1 MKKVLKAIGIILMV
15 IIVGG
20 AVAWFGFLRPEP
32 PPISAEDRRAI
43 ELMPLPSSL
52 ELKGGKLYLSS
63 IPKPSY
69 NGISTERL
77 DRAYERFAD
86 RLASKTAASPTAS
99 SAPDE
104 VETDAIEIRIRCD
117 SVSSQYPSL
126 EEDESYRLKIDGK
139 GIELSAP
146 EERGI
151 FHGLE
156 TLFQLLEKDEQGW
169 YLPELDMEDAP
180 RYPWRGLMIDVS
192 RHWIPKEVI
201 LRNLAGMA
209 SVKMNVLHLHLT
221 DHQGFRIESK
231 VFPKLHEMGSEGNYY
246 TQQEI
251 REILEYAS
259 DRGIR
264 IVPEFDVPGHT
275 ASWFTGYPDL
285 ASDEG
290 PHVIYKGIIGDAIM
304 NPANEYTFD
313 FLNELFGEMAS
324 LFPDTYFHIGADEP
338 RDEDWNNNPAIQEF
352 MKSQGFSDNHALYAY
367 FNQRLYEIVEG
378 HGKRLLGWDEIQDAG
393 LPADKIAVQSWR
405 NHKSLWKSAREGS
418 HAILSAGYYLDHKQ
432 SAAFHYDVD
441 PEVIKGAIE
450 IEIDSAH
457 WQSWKMELKFN
468 DTKLDG
474 ELYMFGADEN
484 RRGVMGIMG
493 NLYGFDQVK
502 EQDGKLEYDIEGPMG
517 TATFELRQQGDS
529 LVGESSIS
537 VFTLNI
543 NGSRS
548 GGSDMPDGIALP
560 KFEKIEPLTE
570 DQLRNLLGGEACMWT
585 EAADSVTLE
594 SRIWPRSGAIAEK
607 LWSPSEL
614 TDDSGDMYRRLLHLN
629 EMLQVIGLQHM
640 SYREDLVVN
649 RVEEPYRVPLNNLI
663 DVLQEDL
670 LFNRMAIYDPPF
682 DVETP
687 LNRVVDAA
695 APESYAAIH
704 FERKVDEFLETK
716 EVGLKE
722 KIREQLET
730 WATVHEKLE
739 PAIELNPFLEEVEPH
754 ADHLSR
760 LAELALVI
768 LDNPGDSSVS
778 MAKLDA
784 LLVDARKAY
793 GGTLLS
799 VISGLERI
807 IKETGIEAGG

>member
-1 MKKVLKAIGIILMV
+1 MKKALKIIGIVLV
-15 IIVGG
+15 VLIIGA
-20 AVAWFGFLRPEP
+20 AVAWFGFLKPEP
-32 PPISAEDRRAI
+32 PPISAEDRLAI
-43 ELMPLPSSL
+43 DLMPLPSSL

-63 IPKPSY
+63 APKLSY
-69 NGISTERL
+69 VGISTERL
-77 DRAYERFAD
+77 DRAFERFTK
-86 RLASKTAASPTAS
+86 RLEARMNGPATTENEGS
-99 SAPDE
+99 
-104 VETDAIEIRIRCD
+104 VEITIRCD
-117 SVSSQYPSL
+117 SVSSRFPSM
-126 EEDESYRLKIDGK
+126 EEDESYRIKIK
-139 GIELSAP
+139 GDRIELSAP

-156 TLFQLLEKDEQGW
+156 TLFQLLEKDVEGW
-169 YLPELDMEDAP
+169 YVPELEMQDAP

-192 RHWIPKEVI
+192 RHWIPKSVI
-201 LRNLAGMA
+201 LRNLDAMA
-209 SVKMNVLHLHLT
+209 AVKMNVLHLHLT

-231 VFPKLHEMGSEGNYY
+231 VYPKLHEMGSEGNYY

-251 REILEYAS
+251 REILDHAA

-275 ASWFTGYPDL
+275 ASWFTGYPEL

-313 FLNELFGEMAS
+313 FLNELFGEMTA
-324 LFPDTYFHIGADEP
+324 LFPDTYFHVGADEP
-338 RDEDWNNNPAIQEF
+338 RDEDWTTNPAIQEF

-367 FNQRLYEIVEG
+367 FNQHLYEIVQG

-393 LPADKIAVQSWR
+393 LPAEKIGVQSWR

-441 PEVIKGAIE
+441 PEVIKGAID
-450 IEIDSAH
+450 IEIDSAR
-457 WQSWKMELKFN
+457 WQSWKMELNFN

-474 ELYMFGADEN
+474 ELYMFGGDEK

-502 EQDGKLEYDIEGPMG
+502 EKDGRLEYDVEGPMG
-517 TATFELRQQGDS
+517 TATFELQSQGDS
-529 LVGESSIS
+529 IAGESSIS
-537 VFTLNI
+537 VFTLKI
-543 NGSRS
+543 NGARS

-570 DQLRNLLGGEACMWT
+570 DQRKNLLGGEACMWT

-594 SRIWPRSGAIAEK
+594 SRIWPRTGAIAEK
-607 LWSPSEL
+607 LWSPSQL
-614 TDDSGDMYRRLLHLN
+614 TDDSSDMYRRLLVLN
-629 EMLQVIGLQHM
+629 ELLGTLGLRHR
-640 SYREDLVVN
+640 SYRERLVLN
-649 RVEEPYRVPLNNLI
+649 RVEESYQVPLNHLI

-687 LNRVVDAA
+687 LDRVVDAA
-695 APESYAAIH
+695 APESYTSIR
-704 FERKVDEFLETK
+704 FERKVDEFLKTK
-716 EVGLKE
+716 EEGLKE
-722 KIREQLET
+722 EIKEQLEI
-730 WATVHEKLE
+730 WASIQEQLE
-739 PAIELNPFLEEVEPH
+739 PAIELYPFLEEVGPH

-768 LDNPGDSSVS
+768 LDNPRDPSVPD
-778 MAKLDA
+778 AKLDA

-799 VISGLERI
+799 VVSGLERI
-807 IKETGIEAGG
+807 IKETGQEAGG

>member
-1 MKKVLKAIGIILMV
+1 MKKALKIIGIVLV
-15 IIVGG
+15 VLIIGA
-20 AVAWFGFLRPEP
+20 AVAWFGFLKPEP
-32 PPISAEDRRAI
+32 PPISAEDRLAI
-43 ELMPLPSSL
+43 DLMPLPSSL

-63 IPKPSY
+63 APKLSY
-69 NGISTERL
+69 VGISTERL
-77 DRAYERFAD
+77 DRAFERFTK
-86 RLASKTAASPTAS
+86 RLEARMNGPATTENEGS
-99 SAPDE
+99 
-104 VETDAIEIRIRCD
+104 VEITIRCD
-117 SVSSQYPSL
+117 SVSSRFPSM
-126 EEDESYRLKIDGK
+126 EEDESYRIKIK
-139 GIELSAP
+139 GDRIELSAP

-156 TLFQLLEKDEQGW
+156 TLFQLLEKDVEGW
-169 YLPELDMEDAP
+169 YVPELEMQDAP

-192 RHWIPKEVI
+192 RHWIPKSVI
-201 LRNLAGMA
+201 LRNLDAMA
-209 SVKMNVLHLHLT
+209 AVKMNVLHLHLT

-231 VFPKLHEMGSEGNYY
+231 VYPKLHEMGSEGNYY

-251 REILEYAS
+251 REILDHAA

-275 ASWFTGYPDL
+275 ASWFTGYPEL

-313 FLNELFGEMAS
+313 FLNELFGEMTA
-324 LFPDTYFHIGADEP
+324 LFPDTYFHVGADEP
-338 RDEDWNNNPAIQEF
+338 RDEDWTTNPAIQEF

-367 FNQRLYEIVEG
+367 FNQHLYEIVQG

-393 LPADKIAVQSWR
+393 LPAEKIGVQSWR

-441 PEVIKGAIE
+441 PEVIKGAID
-450 IEIDSAH
+450 IEIDSAR
-457 WQSWKMELKFN
+457 WQSWKMELNFN

-474 ELYMFGADEN
+474 ELYMFGGDEK

-502 EQDGKLEYDIEGPMG
+502 EKDGRLEYDVEGPMG
-517 TATFELRQQGDS
+517 TATFELQSQGDS
-529 LVGESSIS
+529 IAGESSIS
-537 VFTLNI
+537 VFTLKI
-543 NGSRS
+543 NGARS

-570 DQLRNLLGGEACMWT
+570 DQRKNLLGGEACMWT

-594 SRIWPRSGAIAEK
+594 SRIWPRTGAIAEK
-607 LWSPSEL
+607 LWSPSQL
-614 TDDSGDMYRRLLHLN
+614 TDDTADMYRRLLVLN
-629 EMLQVIGLQHM
+629 ERLETLGLRHR
-640 SYREDLVVN
+640 SYRERLVLN
-649 RVEEPYRVPLNNLI
+649 RVEESYQVPLNHLI

-687 LNRVVDAA
+687 LDRVVDAA
-695 APESYAAIH
+695 APESYTSIR
-704 FERKVDEFLETK
+704 FERKVDEFLKTK
-716 EVGLKE
+716 EEGLKE
-722 KIREQLET
+722 EIKEQLEI
-730 WATVHEKLE
+730 WASIQEQLE
-739 PAIELNPFLEEVEPH
+739 PAIELYPFLEEVGPH

-768 LDNPGDSSVS
+768 LDNPRDPSVPD
-778 MAKLDA
+778 AKLDA

-799 VISGLERI
+799 VVSGLERI
-807 IKETGIEAGG
+807 IKETGQEAGG

>member
-1 MKKVLKAIGIILMV
+1 MKKALKIIGIVLV
-15 IIVGG
+15 VLIIGA
-20 AVAWFGFLRPEP
+20 AVAWFGFLKPEP
-32 PPISAEDRRAI
+32 PPISAEDRLAI
-43 ELMPLPSSL
+43 DLMPLPSSL

-63 IPKPSY
+63 APKLSY
-69 NGISTERL
+69 VGISTERL
-77 DRAYERFAD
+77 DRAFERFTK
-86 RLASKTAASPTAS
+86 RLEARMNGPATTENEGS
-99 SAPDE
+99 
-104 VETDAIEIRIRCD
+104 VEITIRCD
-117 SVSSQYPSL
+117 SVSSRFPSM
-126 EEDESYRLKIDGK
+126 EEDESYRIKIK
-139 GIELSAP
+139 GDRIELSAP

-156 TLFQLLEKDEQGW
+156 TLFQLLEKDVEGW
-169 YLPELDMEDAP
+169 YVPELEMQDAP

-192 RHWIPKEVI
+192 RHWIPKSVI
-201 LRNLAGMA
+201 LRNLDAMA
-209 SVKMNVLHLHLT
+209 AVKMNVLHLHLT

-231 VFPKLHEMGSEGNYY
+231 VYPKLHEMGSEGNYY

-251 REILEYAS
+251 REILDHAA

-275 ASWFTGYPDL
+275 ASWFTGYPEL

-313 FLNELFGEMAS
+313 FLNELFGEMTA
-324 LFPDTYFHIGADEP
+324 LFPDTYFHVGADEP
-338 RDEDWNNNPAIQEF
+338 RDEDWTTNPAIQEF

-367 FNQRLYEIVEG
+367 FNQHLYEIVQG

-393 LPADKIAVQSWR
+393 LPAEKIGVQSWR

-441 PEVIKGAIE
+441 PEVIKGAID
-450 IEIDSAH
+450 IEIDSAR
-457 WQSWKMELKFN
+457 WQSWKMELNFN

-474 ELYMFGADEN
+474 ELYMFGGDEK

-502 EQDGKLEYDIEGPMG
+502 EKDGRLEYDVEGPMG
-517 TATFELRQQGDS
+517 TATFELQSQGDS
-529 LVGESSIS
+529 IAGESSIS
-537 VFTLNI
+537 VFTLKI
-543 NGSRS
+543 NGARS

-570 DQLRNLLGGEACMWT
+570 DQRKNLLGGEACMWT

-594 SRIWPRSGAIAEK
+594 SRIWPRTGAIAEK
-607 LWSPSEL
+607 LWSPSQL
-614 TDDSGDMYRRLLHLN
+614 TDDSSDMYRRLLVLN
-629 EMLQVIGLQHM
+629 ELLGTLGLRHR
-640 SYREDLVVN
+640 SYRERLVLN
-649 RVEEPYRVPLNNLI
+649 RVEESYQVPLNHLI

-687 LNRVVDAA
+687 LDRVVDAA
-695 APESYAAIH
+695 APESYTSIR
-704 FERKVDEFLETK
+704 FERKVDEFLKTK
-716 EVGLKE
+716 EEGLKE
-722 KIREQLET
+722 EIKEQLEV
-730 WATVHEKLE
+730 WASIQEQLE
-739 PAIELNPFLEEVEPH
+739 PAIELYPFLEEVGPH

-768 LDNPGDSSVS
+768 LDNPRDPSVPD
-778 MAKLDA
+778 AKLDA
-784 LLVDARKAY
+784 LLVDTRKAY

-799 VISGLERI
+799 VVSGLERI
-807 IKETGIEAGG
+807 IKETGQEAGG

>member
-1 MKKVLKAIGIILMV
+1 MKKALKIIGIVLV
-15 IIVGG
+15 VLIIGA
-20 AVAWFGFLRPEP
+20 AVAWFGFLKPEP
-32 PPISAEDRRAI
+32 PPISAEDRLAI
-43 ELMPLPSSL
+43 DLMPLPSSL

-63 IPKPSY
+63 APKLSY
-69 NGISTERL
+69 VGISTERL
-77 DRAYERFAD
+77 DRAFERFTK
-86 RLASKTAASPTAS
+86 RLEARMNGPATTENEGS
-99 SAPDE
+99 
-104 VETDAIEIRIRCD
+104 VEITIRCD
-117 SVSSQYPSL
+117 SVSSRFPSM
-126 EEDESYRLKIDGK
+126 EEDESYRIKIK
-139 GIELSAP
+139 GDRIELSAP

-156 TLFQLLEKDEQGW
+156 TLFQLLEKDEEGW
-169 YLPELDMEDAP
+169 YVPELEMQDAP

-192 RHWIPKEVI
+192 RHWIPKSVI
-201 LRNLAGMA
+201 LRNLDAMA
-209 SVKMNVLHLHLT
+209 AVKMNVLHLHLT

-231 VFPKLHEMGSEGNYY
+231 VYPKLHEMGSEGNYY

-251 REILEYAS
+251 REILDHAA

-275 ASWFTGYPDL
+275 ASWFTGYPEL

-313 FLNELFGEMAS
+313 FLNELFGEMTA
-324 LFPDTYFHIGADEP
+324 LFPDTYFHVGADEP
-338 RDEDWNNNPAIQEF
+338 RDEDWTTNPAIQEF

-367 FNQRLYEIVEG
+367 FNQHLYEIVQG

-393 LPADKIAVQSWR
+393 LPGEKIGVQSWR

-441 PEVIKGAIE
+441 PEVIKGAID
-450 IEIDSAH
+450 IEIDSAR
-457 WQSWKMELKFN
+457 WQSWKMELNFN

-474 ELYMFGADEN
+474 ELYMFGGDEK

-502 EQDGKLEYDIEGPMG
+502 EKDGRLEYDVEGPMG
-517 TATFELRQQGDS
+517 TATFELQSQGDS
-529 LVGESSIS
+529 IAGESSIS
-537 VFTLNI
+537 VFTLKI
-543 NGSRS
+543 NGARS

-570 DQLRNLLGGEACMWT
+570 DQRKNLLGGEACMWT

-594 SRIWPRSGAIAEK
+594 SRIWPRTGAIAEK
-607 LWSPSEL
+607 LWSPSQL
-614 TDDSGDMYRRLLHLN
+614 TDDTADMYRRLLVLN
-629 EMLQVIGLQHM
+629 ERLETLGLRHR
-640 SYREDLVVN
+640 SYRERLVLN
-649 RVEEPYRVPLNNLI
+649 RVEESYQVPLNHLI

-695 APESYAAIH
+695 APESYTSIR
-704 FERKVDEFLETK
+704 FERKVDEFLKTK
-716 EVGLKE
+716 EEGLKE
-722 KIREQLET
+722 EIKEQLEI
-730 WATVHEKLE
+730 WASIQEQLE
-739 PAIELNPFLEEVEPH
+739 PAIELYPFLEEVGPH

-768 LDNPGDSSVS
+768 LDNPRDPSVPD
-778 MAKLDA
+778 AKLDA
-784 LLVDARKAY
+784 LLVDTRKAY

-799 VISGLERI
+799 VVSGLERI
-807 IKETGIEAGG
+807 IKETGQEAGG

>member
-1 MKKVLKAIGIILMV
+1 MKKALKIIGIVLV
-15 IIVGG
+15 VLIIGA
-20 AVAWFGFLRPEP
+20 AVAWFGFLKPEP
-32 PPISAEDRRAI
+32 PPISAEDRLAI
-43 ELMPLPSSL
+43 DLMPLPSSL

-63 IPKPSY
+63 APKLSY
-69 NGISTERL
+69 VGISTERL
-77 DRAYERFAD
+77 DRAFERFTK
-86 RLASKTAASPTAS
+86 RLEARMNGPATTENEGS
-99 SAPDE
+99 
-104 VETDAIEIRIRCD
+104 VEITIRCD
-117 SVSSQYPSL
+117 SVSSRFPSM
-126 EEDESYRLKIDGK
+126 EEDESYRIKIK
-139 GIELSAP
+139 GDRIELSAP

-156 TLFQLLEKDEQGW
+156 TLFQLLEKDVEGW
-169 YLPELDMEDAP
+169 YVPELEMQDAP

-192 RHWIPKEVI
+192 RHWIPKSVI
-201 LRNLAGMA
+201 LRNLDAMA
-209 SVKMNVLHLHLT
+209 AVKMNVLHLHLT

-231 VFPKLHEMGSEGNYY
+231 VYPKLHEMGSEGNYY

-251 REILEYAS
+251 REILDHAA

-275 ASWFTGYPDL
+275 ASWFTGYPEL

-313 FLNELFGEMAS
+313 FLNELFGEMTA
-324 LFPDTYFHIGADEP
+324 LFPDTYFHVGADEP
-338 RDEDWNNNPAIQEF
+338 RDEDWTTNPAIQEF

-367 FNQRLYEIVEG
+367 FNQHLYEIVQG

-393 LPADKIAVQSWR
+393 LPGEKIGVQSWR

-441 PEVIKGAIE
+441 PEVIKGAID
-450 IEIDSAH
+450 IEIDSAR
-457 WQSWKMELKFN
+457 WQSWKMELNFN

-474 ELYMFGADEN
+474 ELYMFGGDEK

-502 EQDGKLEYDIEGPMG
+502 EKDGRLEYDVEGPMG
-517 TATFELRQQGDS
+517 TATFELQSQGDS
-529 LVGESSIS
+529 IAGESSIS
-537 VFTLNI
+537 VFTLKI
-543 NGSRS
+543 NGARS

-570 DQLRNLLGGEACMWT
+570 DQRKNLLGGEACMWT

-594 SRIWPRSGAIAEK
+594 SRIWPRTGAIAEK
-607 LWSPSEL
+607 LWSPSQL
-614 TDDSGDMYRRLLHLN
+614 TDDSSDMYRRLLVLN
-629 EMLQVIGLQHM
+629 ELLGTLGLRHR
-640 SYREDLVVN
+640 SYRERLVLN
-649 RVEEPYRVPLNNLI
+649 RVEESYQVPLNHLI

-695 APESYAAIH
+695 APESYTSIR
-704 FERKVDEFLETK
+704 FERKVDEFLKTK
-716 EVGLKE
+716 EEGLKE
-722 KIREQLET
+722 EIKEQLEV
-730 WATVHEKLE
+730 WASIQEQLE
-739 PAIELNPFLEEVEPH
+739 PAIELYPFLEEVGPH

-768 LDNPGDSSVS
+768 LDNPRDPSVPD
-778 MAKLDA
+778 AKLDA

-799 VISGLERI
+799 VVSGLERI
-807 IKETGIEAGG
+807 IKETGQEAGG

>member
-1 MKKVLKAIGIILMV
+1 MKILKIISIVLVV
-15 IIVGG
+15 IIIGA
-20 AVAWFGFLRPEP
+20 AVAWFGFLKPEP
-32 PPISAEDRRAI
+32 PPISAEDRLAI
-43 ELMPLPSSL
+43 DLMPLPSSL

-63 IPKPSY
+63 APKLSY
-69 NGISTERL
+69 VGISTERL
-77 DRAYERFAD
+77 DRAFERFTK
-86 RLASKTAASPTAS
+86 RLEARMNGPATTENEGS
-99 SAPDE
+99 
-104 VETDAIEIRIRCD
+104 VEITIRCD
-117 SVSSQYPSL
+117 SVSSRFPSM
-126 EEDESYRLKIDGK
+126 EEDESYRIKIK
-139 GIELSAP
+139 GDRIELSAP

-156 TLFQLLEKDEQGW
+156 TLFQLLEKDEEGW
-169 YLPELDMEDAP
+169 YVPELEMQDAP

-192 RHWIPKEVI
+192 RHWIPKSVI
-201 LRNLAGMA
+201 LRNLDAMA
-209 SVKMNVLHLHLT
+209 AVKMNVLHLHLT

-231 VFPKLHEMGSEGNYY
+231 VYPKLHEMGSEGNYY

-251 REILEYAS
+251 REILDHAA

-275 ASWFTGYPDL
+275 ASWFTGYPEL

-313 FLNELFGEMAS
+313 FLNELFGEMTA
-324 LFPDTYFHIGADEP
+324 LFPDTYFHVGADEP
-338 RDEDWNNNPAIQEF
+338 RDEDWTTNPAIQEF

-367 FNQRLYEIVEG
+367 FNQHLYEIVQG

-393 LPADKIAVQSWR
+393 LPAEKIGVQSWR

-441 PEVIKGAIE
+441 PEVIKGAID
-450 IEIDSAH
+450 IEIDSTR
-457 WQSWKMELKFN
+457 WQSWKMELNFN

-474 ELYMFGADEN
+474 ELYMFGADEK

-502 EQDGKLEYDIEGPMG
+502 EKDGRLEYDVEGPMG
-517 TATFELRQQGDS
+517 TATFELQSQGDS
-529 LVGESSIS
+529 IAGESSIS
-537 VFTLNI
+537 VFTLKI
-543 NGSRS
+543 NGARS

-570 DQLRNLLGGEACMWT
+570 DQRKNLLGGEACMWT

-594 SRIWPRSGAIAEK
+594 SRIWPRTGAIAEK
-607 LWSPSEL
+607 LWSPSQL
-614 TDDSGDMYRRLLHLN
+614 TDDSSDMYRRLLVLN
-629 EMLQVIGLQHM
+629 ELLGTLGLRHR
-640 SYREDLVVN
+640 SYRERLVLN
-649 RVEEPYRVPLNNLI
+649 RVEESYQVPLNHLI

-687 LNRVVDAA
+687 LDRVVDAA
-695 APESYAAIH
+695 APESYTSIR
-704 FERKVDEFLETK
+704 FERKVDEFLKSK
-716 EVGLKE
+716 EEGLKE
-722 KIREQLET
+722 EIKEQLEI
-730 WATVHEKLE
+730 WASIQEQLE
-739 PAIELNPFLEEVEPH
+739 PAIELYPFLEEVGPH

-768 LDNPGDSSVS
+768 LDNPGDPSVPD
-778 MAKLDA
+778 AKSDA

-799 VISGLERI
+799 VVSGLERI
-807 IKETGIEAGG
+807 IKETGQEAGG